1 MEHAGNRQQ
10 QESAGQRWQ
19 RRMAERPVPPVQ
31 STSGFGI
38 APLYTP
44 ASIQHVDY
52 ERDLGYPGEFPFTRG
67 IYPSM
72 YRGQPWTFREYSGFG
87 TAEDTNARY
96 RALLAEGMTG
106 LSVAFD
112 LPTQIGFDS
121 DDPTVAD
128 EVGRVGVAIDSL
140 ADMEQL
146 FAGIPLGQVSSNFTI
161 NTTSA
166 PILAMYMAVGEQQ
179 GVSSAQLRGTLQND
193 PLKEYIARGTWLFP
207 VAAALRLTGDVI
219 AFCAQE
225 VPKFNPISVSGSHM
239 QQAGATPVESVAL
252 AFTHALAYIDLLLAR
267 GLSIDDFA
275 PRISWNLGVTGTDVF
290 EEAARFRAARRLWAR
305 LMQERYQPRRPES
318 CMLRFYAGS
327 GGNTLTVEEP
337 LNNIVRVA
345 VEVMASALGGAQ
357 AIHACSYD
365 EAYAIPTEEAQLIAL
380 RTQQIIAYETGL
392 TRTADPLAG
401 SYYVEALTDAAE
413 QQMRAIIDEIMR
425 VGISR
430 AIESGLVQQRI
441 MRSALQ
447 EEQRIASGEKV
458 IVGVNKF
465 QRTQGAA
472 AIALHRVDPATLA
485 RQTARLQRVKKQRDA
500 AQVARAL
507 ARLAEVARSQDNIMP
522 AMCETVKAYATIGEI
537 CATLTQVFGLYT
549 DPSVSVVSGAQG
561 SGLAP
566 LPAPPQGAPLRVL
579 VAKPGLDGHD
589 RGAKTMALL
598 LRDAGMEVIYTGIRN
613 AVDAIVQAA
622 IQEDVHIIG
631 LSVLSGAHLGVAQQV
646 LERLRDKGLEDIK
659 VVIGGVIPTEDI
671 APLKELGVAAVFPG
685 GTPFADIVTTLH
697 RLAPT
702 P

>member
-1 MEHAGNRQQ
+1 MEHTADQQQ
-10 QESAGQRWQ
+10 QETAGQRWQ
-19 RRMAERPVPPVQ
+19 RRMAEQPGSPLQ
-31 STSGFGI
+31 TTSGFPV

-44 ASIQHVDY
+44 VDIRHLDY
-52 ERDLGYPGEFPFTRG
+52 ERDIGYPGEFPFTRG

-72 YRGQPWTFREYSGFG
+72 YRGRPWTFREYAGFG

-140 ADMEQL
+140 ADMAQL
-146 FAGIPLGQVSSNFTI
+146 FAGIPLDQASTNFTI

-166 PILAMYMAVGEQQ
+166 PILAMYMAVAEQQ
-179 GVSSAQLRGTLQND
+179 GVPPAQLRGTLQND

-207 VAAALRLTGDVI
+207 VDAALRLTADVI

-225 VPKFNPISVSGSHM
+225 VPRFNPISVSGSHM

-275 PRISWNLGVTGTDVF
+275 PRISWNLGVTGTDFF
-290 EEAARFRAARRLWAR
+290 EEVARFRAARRLWAR
-305 LMQERYQPRRPES
+305 LMQERYQPRSPAS

-327 GGNTLTVEEP
+327 GGSTLTVEEP

-365 EAYAIPTEEAQLIAL
+365 EAYAIPTAEAQLIAL
-380 RTQQIIAYETGL
+380 RTQQIIAYETGI

-401 SYYVEALTDAAE
+401 SYYVEALTDTAE
-413 QQMRAIIDEIMR
+413 RQMRAIIDEIMQ
-425 VGISR
+425 VGVSR
-430 AIESGLVQQRI
+430 AIEGGLVQQRI
-441 MRSALQ
+441 MHSALL
-447 EEQRIASGEKV
+447 EEQRIAAGEKV

-465 QRTQGAA
+465 QRSQGAA
-472 AIALHRVDPATLA
+472 PIAIHRADAATLE
-485 RQTARLQRVKKQRDA
+485 RQQARLRQVKAGRDA
-500 AQVARAL
+500 WQVESALQRLADVARGQ
-507 ARLAEVARSQDNIMP
+507 ENIMP
-522 AMCETVKAYATIGEI
+522 AVLEAVKAYATIGEI

-549 DPSVSVVSGAQG
+549 DPSVTVVSGRQG
-561 SGLAP
+561 SGVESIPASP
-566 LPAPPQGAPLRVL
+566 DGLPIRIL

-613 AVDAIVQAA
+613 SIDAIVQTA
-622 IQEDVHIIG
+622 IQEDVHLIG
-631 LSVLSGAHLGVAQQV
+631 LSVLSGTHLGVAQQV
-646 LERLRDKGLEDIK
+646 LERLRAKGLEDIK
-659 VVIGGVIPTEDI
+659 VVLGGVIPVEDVVQ
-671 APLKELGVAAVFPG
+671 LKDIGVAAVFPG
-685 GTPFADIVTTLH
+685 GTPFAEIITEIRALV
-697 RLAPT
+697 AEQ
-702 P
+702 

>member
-1 MEHAGNRQQ
+1 MEHAADRQQ
-10 QESAGQRWQ
+10 PTTAQQRWQ
-19 RRMAERPVPPVQ
+19 QRMAEQPAPPVQ
-31 STSGFGI
+31 TTSGFAI

-44 ASIQHVDY
+44 ADIQHLDY
-52 ERDLGYPGEFPFTRG
+52 ERDIGYPGEFPFTRG

-72 YRGQPWTFREYSGFG
+72 YRGRPWTFREYAGFG
-87 TAEDTNARY
+87 TAEDTNTRY

-121 DDPTVAD
+121 DDVRVAD

-146 FAGIPLGQVSSNFTI
+146 FAGIPLDQVSTNFTI

-179 GVSSAQLRGTLQND
+179 GVPPEQLRGTLQND

-207 VAAALRLTGDVI
+207 VEAALRLTADVI
-219 AFCAQE
+219 AYCAQE

-275 PRISWNLGVTGTDVF
+275 PRISWNLGVTGTDFF

-305 LMQERYQPRRPES
+305 LMHERYQPRRQAS

-365 EAYAIPTEEAQLIAL
+365 EAYAIPTAEAQLIAL

-413 QQMRAIIDEIMR
+413 RQMRAIIDEIMQ
-425 VGISR
+425 VGVSR
-430 AIESGLVQQRI
+430 AIESGLVQQRL
-441 MRSALQ
+441 MHSALQ

-472 AIALHRVDPATLA
+472 PIVLHRADPGTLA
-485 RQTARLQRVKKQRDA
+485 RQVARLQRVKAERDPRQVEGALQRLTD
-500 AQVARAL
+500 VARG
-507 ARLAEVARSQDNIMP
+507 RENVMP
-522 AMCETVKAYATIGEI
+522 AMLEAVKAYATIGEI
-537 CATLTQVFGLYT
+537 CATLTQVFGVYT
-549 DPSVSVVSGAQG
+549 DPSVSVVSGKQG
-561 SGLAP
+561 SGLQPIQAS
-566 LPAPPQGAPLRVL
+566 PQGPPIRIL

-598 LRDAGMEVIYTGIRN
+598 LRDAGMEVIYTGIRMS
-613 AVDAIVQAA
+613 VDAIVQAA
-622 IQEDVHIIG
+622 MQEDVHLIG
-631 LSVLSGAHLGVAQQV
+631 LSVLSGAHVGLAQQV
-646 LERLRDKGLEDIK
+646 LARLHDKGLEDIK
-659 VVIGGVIPTEDI
+659 VVMGGVIPGEDI
-671 APLKELGVAAVFPG
+671 TLLKELGIAAVFPG
-685 GTPFADIVTTLH
+685 GTPFASIIADIQALVWGQ
-697 RLAPT
+697 
-702 P
+702 

>member
-10 QESAGQRWQ
+10 QEGAGERWQ
-19 RRMAERPVPPVQ
+19 RRMGERPVAPVQ
-31 STSGFGI
+31 STSGFDI

-44 ASIQHVDY
+44 ASIQHLDY
-52 ERDLGYPGEFPFTRG
+52 ERDIGYPGEFPFTRG

-72 YRGQPWTFREYSGFG
+72 YRGRPWTFREYSGFG

-146 FAGIPLGQVSSNFTI
+146 FAGIPLDQVSTNFTI

-179 GVSSAQLRGTLQND
+179 GVSPTQLRGTLQND

-207 VAAALRLTGDVI
+207 VEAALRLTGDVI

-252 AFTHALAYIDLLLAR
+252 AFAHALAYIDLLLAR

-430 AIESGLVQQRI
+430 AIASGLVQQRI

-447 EEQRIASGEKV
+447 EAQRIASGEKV

-472 AIALHRVDPATLA
+472 AIALHRADPATLA
-485 RQTARLQRVKKQRDA
+485 RQTARLQQVKKKRHG
-500 AQVARAL
+500 AQVARVL
-507 ARLAEVARSQDNIMP
+507 AHLAEAARSQDNIMP
-522 AMCETVKAYATIGEI
+522 AMCEAVKAYATIGEI

-561 SGLAP
+561 SGLEP
-566 LPAPPQGAPLRVL
+566 LPATPQGPPLRIL

-631 LSVLSGAHLGVAQQV
+631 LSVLSGAHLEVAQQV

-659 VVIGGVIPTEDI
+659 VVIGGVIPTQDI
-671 APLKELGVAAVFPG
+671 TPLKELGVAAVFPG
-685 GTPFADIVTTLH
+685 GTPFADIVTTL
-697 RLAPT
+697 RQLVPV

>member
-1 MEHAGNRQQ
+1 MEHAADRQQ
-10 QESAGQRWQ
+10 YETASQRWQ
-19 RRMAERPVPPVQ
+19 RRLAERPVPSVQ
-31 STSGFGI
+31 TTSGFAV

-44 ASIQHVDY
+44 ADIPHLDY
-52 ERDLGYPGEFPFTRG
+52 ERDIGYPGEFPFTRG

-96 RALLAEGMTG
+96 RTLLGEGMTG

-121 DDPTVAD
+121 DDSTVAD

-146 FAGIPLGQVSSNFTI
+146 FAGIPLDQVSTNFTI

-179 GVSSAQLRGTLQND
+179 GVLPAQLRGTLQND

-207 VAAALRLTGDVI
+207 VDAALRLTADVI
-219 AFCAQE
+219 AFCTKA

-275 PRISWNLGVTGTDVF
+275 PRISWNLGVTGTDFF
-290 EEAARFRAARRLWAR
+290 EEVARFRAARRLWAR
-305 LMQERYQPRRPES
+305 LIQERYQPRSAAS

-365 EAYAIPTEEAQLIAL
+365 EAYAIPTQEAQLIAL
-380 RTQQIIAYETGL
+380 RTQQIIAYETGI

-401 SYYVEALTDAAE
+401 SYYVEALTDTAE
-413 QQMRAIIDEIMR
+413 RHMQAIIDEIMH
-425 VGISR
+425 VGVSR

-441 MRSALQ
+441 MRSAVQ
-447 EEQRIASGEKV
+447 EEQRIAAGDKV

-465 QRTQGAA
+465 QRTSGAA
-472 AIALHRVDPATLA
+472 AIAMHRADPATRE
-485 RQTARLQRVKKQRDA
+485 RQVARLQRVKAERDPR
-500 AQVARAL
+500 QVERAL
-507 ARLAEVARSQDNIMP
+507 ARLAGVARGQENVMP
-522 AMCETVKAYATIGEI
+522 AMLEAVKAYATIGEI
-537 CATLTQVFGLYT
+537 CATLTQVFGLYS
-549 DPSVSVVSGAQG
+549 DPSVSVVSGKQG
-561 SGLAP
+561 DSVGNIR
-566 LPAPPQGAPLRVL
+566 PARDGSPLRIL

-598 LRDAGMEVIYTGIRN
+598 LRNAGMEVIYTGIRN

-622 IQEDVHIIG
+622 MQEDVQMIG
-631 LSVLSGAHLGVAQQV
+631 LSVLSGAHLGLAQQV
-646 LERLRDKGLEDIK
+646 LARLRDKDLEDIK
-659 VVIGGVIPTEDI
+659 VVMGGVIPTEDI
-671 APLKELGVAAVFPG
+671 ALLKDMGIAAVFPG
-685 GTPFADIVTTLH
+685 GTPFADIIAEIRALVSG
-697 RLAPT
+697 A
-702 P
+702 

>member
-1 MEHAGNRQQ
+1 
-10 QESAGQRWQ
+10 
-19 RRMAERPVPPVQ
+19 MAEQPAPPVQ
-31 STSGFGI
+31 STSGFAI

-44 ASIQHVDY
+44 ADIQHLDY
-52 ERDLGYPGEFPFTRG
+52 ERDIGYPGEFPFTRG
-67 IYPSM
+67 VYSSM
-72 YRGQPWTFREYSGFG
+72 YRGRPWTFREYAGFG
-87 TAEDTNARY
+87 TAEDTNTRY

-121 DDPTVAD
+121 DELTVAD

-146 FAGIPLGQVSSNFTI
+146 FAGIPLDQVSTNFTI

-179 GVSSAQLRGTLQND
+179 GVPPEQLRGTLQND

-207 VAAALRLTGDVI
+207 VEAALRLTADVM
-219 AFCAQE
+219 AYCARE

-275 PRISWNLGVTGTDVF
+275 PRISWNLGVTGTDFF

-305 LMQERYQPRRPES
+305 LMQERYQPRRQAS

-365 EAYAIPTEEAQLIAL
+365 EAYAIPTAEAQLIAL

-413 QQMRAIIDEIMR
+413 RQMRAIIDEIMQ
-425 VGISR
+425 VGVSR
-430 AIESGLVQQRI
+430 AIESGLVQQRL

-472 AIALHRVDPATLA
+472 PIALHRADPETLA
-485 RQTARLQRVKKQRDA
+485 RQVARLQRVKAARDPRQVESALQRLAD
-500 AQVARAL
+500 VARG
-507 ARLAEVARSQDNIMP
+507 RENVMP
-522 AMCETVKAYATIGEI
+522 AMLDAVKAYVTIGEI
-537 CATLTQVFGLYT
+537 CATLTQVFGVYT
-549 DPSVSVVSGAQG
+549 DPSVSVVSGRQG
-561 SGLAP
+561 SGLPPMQAS
-566 LPAPPQGAPLRVL
+566 PQGPPIRIL

-598 LRDAGMEVIYTGIRN
+598 LRDAGMEVIYTGIRTS
-613 AVDAIVQAA
+613 VDAIVQAA

-631 LSVLSGAHLGVAQQV
+631 LSVLSGAHVGLAQQV
-646 LERLRDKGLEDIK
+646 LARLRDKGLEDMK
-659 VVIGGVIPTEDI
+659 VVMGGVIPAEDTTL
-671 APLKELGVAAVFPG
+671 LKELGITAVFPG
-685 GTPFADIVTTLH
+685 GTPFASIIAEIQALVWGQ
-697 RLAPT
+697 
-702 P
+702 

>member
-1 MEHAGNRQQ
+1 MEHIADRQQ
-10 QESAGQRWQ
+10 HDTADQRWQ
-19 RRMAERPVPPVQ
+19 RHMAARPVSPVQ
-31 STSGFGI
+31 TASGFTV
-38 APLYTP
+38 APLYTY
-44 ASIQHVDY
+44 ADIQHLDY
-52 ERDLGYPGEFPFTRG
+52 ERDIGYPGEFPFTRG

-72 YRGQPWTFREYSGFG
+72 YRGRPWTFREYAGFG

-96 RALLAEGMTG
+96 RALLSEGMTG

-121 DDPTVAD
+121 DNPTVAD

-146 FAGIPLGQVSSNFTI
+146 FAGIPLDQVSTNFTI

-179 GVSSAQLRGTLQND
+179 GVPAEQLRGTLQND

-207 VAAALRLTGDVI
+207 VEAALRLTADVI

-275 PRISWNLGVTGTDVF
+275 PRISWNLGVTGTDFF

-305 LMQERYQPRRPES
+305 LIQERYQPRNAAS

-365 EAYAIPTEEAQLIAL
+365 EAYAIPTEDAQLIAL
-380 RTQQIIAYETGL
+380 RTQQIIAYETGI
-392 TRTADPLAG
+392 TRTVDPLAG

-413 QQMRAIIDEIMR
+413 RHMRAIIDEIMH
-425 VGISR
+425 VGVSR

-472 AIALHRVDPATLA
+472 AIAMHRANPATLE
-485 RQTARLQRVKKQRDA
+485 RQIARLRRVQAERDPR
-500 AQVARAL
+500 QVECAL
-507 ARLAEVARSQDNIMP
+507 ARLVDVARGQENVMP
-522 AMCETVKAYATIGEI
+522 TMLEAVKAYATIGEI
-537 CATLTQVFGLYT
+537 CAALTQVFGLYT
-549 DPSVSVVSGAQG
+549 DPSVSVVTGKQG
-561 SGLAP
+561 SGVVNIQTSKDG
-566 LPAPPQGAPLRVL
+566 LPIRIL

-613 AVDAIVQAA
+613 SIDAIVQAA
-622 IQEDVHIIG
+622 IQEDVQIIG
-631 LSVLSGAHLGVAQQV
+631 LSVLSGAHLGLAQQV
-646 LERLRDKGLEDIK
+646 IMHLRDQALEDIK
-659 VVIGGVIPTEDI
+659 VVIGGVIPPDDI
-671 APLKELGVAAVFPG
+671 VALKDIGIAAVFPG
-685 GTPFADIVTTLH
+685 GTPFAEIIAEIRALV
-697 RLAPT
+697 
-702 P
+702 